1 MKRREGRVVRQPA
14 EQTVE
19 EIFEALRAE
28 GWLDHLRA
36 GAGRRRRAGEAP

>member
-1 MKRREGRVVRQPA
+1 MRRSA

-19 EIFEALRAE
+19 EIFEALRSE

-36 GAGRRRRAGEAP
+36 DPHGARGSGETP